1 MSGENIKNNVN
12 EAPEQELSE
21 ILRVR
26 REKLEELR
34 AAGRD
39 PFEITSFKRS
49 AWTSE
54 IRDGYEEY
62 ENRHV
67 AVAGRIMSKRGM
79 GKAIFCHIKDDR
91 GQLQL
96 YVRSDA
102 VSEQEFKDFRRYDI
116 GDIIGVEGYVFK
128 TKTGEISVHAEKVTL
143 LSKSLR
149 PLPEKFHGMTN
160 VELKYRQRYVDLI
173 MSDESRRNFEIRSK
187 FVSYVRRFLEGRGYM
202 EVETPVLNTISGG
215 ATARPFITH
224 HNTLDMDMYLR
235 IATELPLKRLI
246 VGGIERVYELG
257 RIFRNEGM
265 DTRHNPEFTTVELY
279 QAYADFNDMMDLF
292 EDLLSGA
299 AMEILGTYEVDWQ
312 GEHVS
317 LAPGWPRMTMAEAV
331 NKYLGVDFMAIDS
344 DAEAVAAAKA
354 AGVDMD
360 GKEPT
365 WGNALYECFDQKVEE
380 HMVQPTFITMH
391 PVDVSPLAKRSP
403 KDKRLTERFELF
415 ICRSEMGNAFSEL
428 NDPID
433 QKERFLKQVELRAKG
448 DDEAGMMDYD
458 YINALEY
465 GMPPTGGL
473 GIGIDRCAMLL
484 TGSDSI
490 RDVILFPTMKPLDIQ
505 KNDTAAVSETMDQ
518 LSEVLTAT
526 LKGMPVNKL
535 GDTDFSK
542 VAVEPLFADFVD
554 FETFSR
560 SDFRVVKV
568 KACEAVK
575 KSKKL
580 LKFVL
585 DDGSG
590 EDRVILS
597 GIHDYYEPETLVG
610 KTLLAI
616 TNLPPR
622 KMMGIDSCGMIISA
636 LHKEEGEERLNLII
650 LDDHIPAGAKLY

>member
-1 MSGENIKNNVN
+1 MSEETRNQ
-12 EAPEQELSE
+12 APEQELSE
-21 ILRVR
+21 ILQIR
-26 REKLEELR
+26 REKL
-34 AAGRD
+34 AALQQEGRD
-39 PFEITSFKRS
+39 PFKLTRFVRS
-49 AWTSE
+49 AWSNE
-54 IRDGYEEY
+54 IRDNYEAFEGKT
-62 ENRHV
+62 V
-67 AVAGRIMSKRGM
+67 QAAGRIMSKRGM
-79 GKAIFCHIKDDR
+79 GKAIFCHIKDDK
-91 GQLQL
+91 GQIQL

-102 VSEQEFKDFRRYDI
+102 VSEQEFADFRKYDI
-116 GDIIGVEGYVFK
+116 GDIIGVSGYVFK
-128 TKTGEISVHAEKVTL
+128 TKTGEVSIHVESVTL

-173 MSDESRRNFEIRSK
+173 MSDESRRNFEIRSR
-187 FVSYVRRFLEGRGYM
+187 FVSYVRRFLENRGYM

-312 GEHVS
+312 GEHIS

-354 AGVDMD
+354 AGVDMS

-484 TGSDSI
+484 AGVDSI
-490 RDVILFPTMKPLDIQ
+490 RDIILFPTMKPLELQ
-505 KNDTAAVSETMDQ
+505 KNDKPAVSEAMNQ
-518 LSEVLTAT
+518 LGEVLGAA
-526 LKGMPVNKL
+526 LEGMPANEAPV
-535 GDTDFSK
+535 DFSK
-542 VAVEPLFADFVD
+542 VEIEPLFADFVD

-560 SDFRVVKV
+560 SDFRAVKV

-580 LKFVL
+580 LKFTL

-597 GIHDYYEPETLVG
+597 GIHEYYEPEELLG
-610 KTLLAI
+610 KTCIAI

-622 KMMGIDSCGMIISA
+622 RMMGIDSCGMLISA
-636 LHKEEGEERLNLII
+636 VHHEEGEERLHL
-650 LDDHIPAGAKLY
+650 LMVDPRIPAGAKLY

>member
-62 ENRHV
+62 ENKHV

-143 LSKSLR
+143 LAKSLR

-650 LDDHIPAGAKLY
+650 LDDNIPAGAKLY